1 MFRAALLSF
10 AVVTAFAGEAAKP
23 ATNTKDPV
31 CRMPVTAKSM
41 TVAVRGREYRVCGKD
56 CAEALQKNPDK
67 YLEKDGSVKA
77 EKK

>member
-31 CRMPVTAKSM
+31 CKMAVTAKS
-41 TVAVRGREYRVCGKD
+41 TTATVRGQEYRVCSKH
-56 CAEALQKNPDK
+56 CAEALQKDPDK